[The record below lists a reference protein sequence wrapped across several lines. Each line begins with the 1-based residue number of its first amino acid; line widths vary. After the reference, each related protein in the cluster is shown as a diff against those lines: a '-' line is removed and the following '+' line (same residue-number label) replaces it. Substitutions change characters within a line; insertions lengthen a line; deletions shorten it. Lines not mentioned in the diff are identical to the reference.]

1 LRLEYDRLLLW
12 IEISRQNPQCV
23 GIHRD
28 RIVFDTRVPSQHGR
42 YVRKSDKGYVM
53 DAGTAHGI
61 TEGATFEV
69 YKDIHIDLPTL
80 GTMKAS
86 TPGPFSTVLDFS
98 STDRPFPIE
107 DQVFAL
113 QIRAGEQENL
123 ALYVPLDQELLAVF
137 EKIATEVNA
146 QRQINILSDEDLKQ
160 GKKPD
165 LGIAFENGHIVFD
178 IKDPNVTVHGLHR
191 TPHRVCPIIED
202 VSPVITAAAHYY
214 WHLRRVS
221 HANFIRRVV
230 EVEFTRLSE
239 DSALTRKPCGP
250 NLIKDG
256 VVDFVDENNLYG
268 VKITN
273 HGDAPLYASVFYFDN
288 SDFSISKCS
297 PTPEELS
304 R

>member
-12 IEISRQNPQCV
+12 IEISRQNPQCA

-28 RIVFDTRVPSQHGR
+28 RIVFDTRVPSKQGR
-42 YVRKSDKGYVM
+42 YVRKSDKGYVI

-61 TEGATFEV
+61 TEGAIFEV
-69 YKDIHIDLPTL
+69 CKDIHIDSPTL

-86 TPGPFSTVLDFS
+86 APDPFSTVLDFS
-98 STDRPFPIE
+98 PTGCPFPIE
-107 DQVFAL
+107 GQVFAL

-123 ALYVPLDQELLAVF
+123 ALYVPLDQELLTVF
-137 EKIATEVNA
+137 EKIATGVNA

-165 LGIAFENGHIVFD
+165 LGIAFENDHIVFD
-178 IKDPNVTVHGLHR
+178 IEDPNVTAHGVHR
-191 TPHRVCPIIED
+191 TPHRVCPIVEH

-221 HANFIRRVV
+221 HASFIQRVV

-239 DSALTRKPCGP
+239 HSALTRKPCGP
-250 NLIKDG
+250 NLIKGG
-256 VVDFVDENNLYG
+256 VVDFVVDENNHYG
-268 VKITN
+268 MKITN
-273 HGDAPLYASVFYFDN
+273 NGDAPLYASVFYFDN
-288 SDFSISKCS
+288 SDFGISKC
-297 PTPEELS
+297 P
-304 R
+304 